1 MDNASKTSVKKGSQS
16 SLKKGSE
23 TNGVK
28 KGSETSVK
36 KDGDEKSK
44 QNQSAEKKILTPSD
58 KNDILTEL
66 DKKNEHDRQKEQE
79 NKVLVNQI
87 QELVQELKSLEL
99 ENEKLK
105 EKHEQKVGI
114 SMDSIQRTKEE
125 LDRARA
131 TNRFLMENAE
141 TRKTQ
146 CGKLET
152 QNFELKMKLESL
164 KKQFGEM
171 TKTNVELAGEVNE
184 LLKERLEFQKVVE
197 ENERLKALVKKFNID
212 VNTGRIVNQSDTIR
226 SQIEAKRSKKPQNQ
240 KTSKSGVKE
249 PMTERTN
256 RPLPKEKPVRSA
268 KSLEDIR
275 KQVNSE
281 TGKSD
286 TSDIETLYPR
296 SYLGLHN
303 KQSTKHRRT

>member
-1 MDNASKTSVKKGSQS
+1 METSSKTSVKKGSESRGKNGSQS
-16 SLKKGSE
+16 
-23 TNGVK
+23 NGEK

-36 KDGDEKSK
+36 
-44 QNQSAEKKILTPSD
+44 SASAKTKKNESSEKKILTPSD

-66 DKKNEHDRQKEQE
+66 DKRNEQSRQKEQE

-87 QELVQELKSLEL
+87 EELVKELKTLEE

-105 EKHEQKVGI
+105 EKHEHKVGL

-125 LDRARA
+125 LYRARA

-141 TRKTQ
+141 NRKKQ
-146 CGKLET
+146 CGELET

-171 TKTNVELAGEVNE
+171 TKTNVELASEVNE

-212 VNTGRIVNQSDTIR
+212 INTGRIINQSDIIR
-226 SQIEAKRSKKPQNQ
+226 SQIEAKSRKNSQPRTTDNSGKKAPA
-240 KTSKSGVKE
+240 
-249 PMTERTN
+249 TERTN
-256 RPLPKEKPVRSA
+256 RPLRKDKGLRSA

-275 KQVNSE
+275 RQGNSE
-281 TGKSD
+281 KSE
-286 TSDIETLYPR
+286 TPDIETLYPR
-296 SYLGLHN
+296 SYVGIHN
-303 KQSTKHRRT
+303 KQSIKHRRA